1 MYRDKDCMKKFCE
14 SLREHAMNII
24 NFKNKKNEIM
34 NILYAKDANYC
45 EFREHCHYAGVTVIV
60 IITKELP
67 EEFEKQIVCLK
78 KILKNT

>member
-1 MYRDKDCMKKFCE
+1 
-14 SLREHAMNII
+14 
-24 NFKNKKNEIM
+24 M